1 VRREVDEEFAQY
13 VRARQHRLL
22 RGAFLVCGDTHLAE
36 ELLEGA
42 LAKLATRWGRLRAE
56 DPDGY
61 VRRVLYRDA
70 VSSWRRARRES
81 LDLPLE
87 PLPADGSGYLGGGGD
102 RIDLERALEL
112 LTPRQRAVLV
122 LRFFEDRTESDTAE
136 ALGLSTRSVRSQ
148 TDAAIAALRE
158 VMPGL
163 APTSGDLS

>member
-1 VRREVDEEFAQY
+1 MRREVDEEFAQY

-36 ELLEGA
+36 ELLARA

-56 DPDGY
+56 DPDAY

-70 VSSWRRARRES
+70 GSSWRRSRRES
-81 LDLPLE
+81 LDLHLE
-87 PLPADGSGYLGGGGD
+87 PLVDDQGRQGGVDD

-122 LRFFEDRTESDTAE
+122 LRFFEDRTEADTGE
-136 ALGLSTRSVRSQ
+136 ALGISTRAVRSQ
-148 TDAAIAALRE
+148 ADRAIATLRA

-163 APTSGDLS
+163 APAGGDLS

>member
-1 VRREVDEEFAQY
+1 MRREVDEEFAQY

-36 ELLEGA
+36 ELLESA
-42 LAKLATRWGRLRAE
+42 FAKLATRWGRLGAE

-81 LDLPLE
+81 LDLHLE
-87 PLPADGSGYLGGGGD
+87 PLPADDSGHLGGAGD

-122 LRFFEDRTESDTAE
+122 LRFFEDRSESDTAE
-136 ALGLSTRSVRSQ
+136 ALGVSTRSVKSQ
-148 TDAAIAALRE
+148 TDAAIAALRG

-163 APTSGDLS
+163 APAGGDLS